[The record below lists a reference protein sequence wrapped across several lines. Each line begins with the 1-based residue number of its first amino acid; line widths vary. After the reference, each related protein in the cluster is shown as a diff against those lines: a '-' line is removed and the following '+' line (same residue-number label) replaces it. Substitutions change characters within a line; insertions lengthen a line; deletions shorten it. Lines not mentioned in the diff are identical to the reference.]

1 MRKNRFLKAG
11 MFGLAGCATAGGWLI
26 VDLLLPDPV
35 GDYLLYILMAM
46 VNGAIGWQVA
56 RSSAKLRKRAAN
68 NTQPGYLLGDSQ
80 ISDTRN
86 AIE

>member
-1 MRKNRFLKAG
+1 MKANRLLKAG
-11 MFGLAGCATAGGWLI
+11 IFASAGCATAGGWLI

-35 GDYLLYILMAM
+35 GDYLLYILMAV

-56 RSSAKLRKRAAN
+56 RSSAKLRKKALSNVR
-68 NTQPGYLLGDSQ
+68 TGYMLADSQ
-80 ISDTRN
+80 VADARN